1 LKFEKTIQEDHQAQ
15 VVVDVEPDQFE
26 AAKRRAARKLSER
39 GKIPGF
45 RPGKAPYEVIRRY
58 YSDEAIYEQAV
69 DLLVDEVYPAML
81 KEAELNPA
89 APGTLEKLDKV
100 EGTDLPK
107 LTFKVPLMPE
117 VNLGDY
123 QSVRLPYEF
132 TAPGKEK
139 LDQALEELQ
148 QMYGTTETVEREI
161 QEGDYILLDMK
172 SEKEALTRTGFATMV
187 RKEDRELEF
196 PFVGFAHQL
205 LGLKAGDSKAISHEF
220 AEDDA
225 DETLA
230 GQTVDMEVTVK
241 TVRSMT
247 LPELNDDF
255 AKMLGQQYE
264 SLDALKETLA
274 KDIEARARAEYDD
287 GYYAQVVDKIK
298 EGATIKYAS
307 QTLNHEAE
315 HVVEDLRQRLA
326 QQKLDLETYYKMRN
340 TDATKFFE
348 EEAKPVAKKRLER
361 SLIMDEISRQEK
373 IEVDNEALDQEFNNT
388 LVDLQMQGVDINK
401 IRGGKQGQQRV
412 AEAVAMESANRLLT
426 RRTLEKLKA
435 IATGEYKPEPK
446 PEEPAAETEAADAKA
461 ESKPAKKE
469 SAKKHALSEVE
480 APEKKEAKPSAKS
493 AGKSSKSGASKK
505 TSSKKTTNK
514 STAKKST
521 SKK

>member
-1 LKFEKTIQEDHQAQ
+1 
-15 VVVDVEPDQFE
+15 
-26 AAKRRAARKLSER
+26 
-39 GKIPGF
+39 
-45 RPGKAPYEVIRRY
+45 
-58 YSDEAIYEQAV
+58 
-69 DLLVDEVYPAML
+69 
-81 KEAELNPA
+81 
-89 APGTLEKLDKV
+89 
-100 EGTDLPK
+100 
-107 LTFKVPLMPE
+107 MPE

-161 QEGDYILLDMK
+161 QEGDYVLLDLK
-172 SEKEALTRTGFATMV
+172 SEKEALTRNGFAIV
-187 RKEDRELEF
+187 IHKEDGEKEF
-196 PFVGFAHQL
+196 PFPGFSRQL
-205 LGLKAGDSKAISHEF
+205 LGLKAAESKMISHEF
-220 AEDDA
+220 PKDDS

-230 GQTVDMEVTVK
+230 GQSVDMVATIK

-255 AKMLGQQYE
+255 AKMVGQQYE
-264 SLDALKETLA
+264 SLDVLKEALT

-287 GYYAQVVDKIK
+287 DYYTQVVDKIK
-298 EGATIKYAS
+298 EGTTIKYAS

-340 TDATKFFE
+340 TDVTKFFE

-373 IEVDNEALDQEFNNT
+373 IEVDNESLDKEFNNT
-388 LVDLQMQGVDINK
+388 LVDLQMQGVDVNK
-401 IRGGKQGQQRV
+401 IKGGKQGQRRV

-435 IATGEYKPEPK
+435 IATGEYKPEQK
-446 PEEPAAETEAADAKA
+446 PEEAAAETETVEPEGK
-461 ESKPAKKE
+461 SKPAKKE
-469 SAKKHALSEVE
+469 AAKKS
-480 APEKKEAKPSAKS
+480 EKKEAKSSSKS

-505 TSSKKTTNK
+505 TSK
-514 STAKKST
+514 SSAKKST